1 MMKSLINL
9 SFVCLTLSAAG
20 CSAVSYQSMGIRG
33 GYSEKQLT
41 EHIYRVHYSGNG
53 SVSLEQ
59 AIDFALLRSA
69 VIAQQ
74 QGSDTFISSNYS
86 ADVSSTYAGTPGV
99 YVSKPSVYLDVS
111 LHDEQTPANTADCGD
126 FANLFQ
132 LMAMQEAPRPV
143 SHDTQTCID
152 QVQHKYQLT
161 EQQVFDKK

>member
-1 MMKSLINL
+1 
-9 SFVCLTLSAAG
+9 
-20 CSAVSYQSMGIRG
+20 
-33 GYSEKQLT
+33 
-41 EHIYRVHYSGNG
+41 
-53 SVSLEQ
+53 
-59 AIDFALLRSA
+59 
-69 VIAQQ
+69 
-74 QGSDTFISSNYS
+74 SDTFISSNYS

>member
-1 MMKSLINL
+1 MKSLTNL
-9 SFVCLTLSAAG
+9 SLVCLTLAAAG

-33 GYSEKQLT
+33 GYSEKQLN
-41 EHIYRVHYSGNG
+41 EHTYRVHYSGNG

-74 QGSDTFISSNYS
+74 HGSDTFISSNYS
-86 ADVSSTYAGTPGV
+86 ANVSSTYAGTPGV
-99 YVSKPSVYLDVS
+99 YVSKPSVYLDIA
-111 LHDEQTPANTADCGD
+111 LNNEQAPNNTAACGD

-132 LMAMQEAPRPV
+132 LMAMQETPRPF
-143 SHDTQTCID
+143 SHDTQACIE